1 MSDVN
6 DKNTFSSWLIQY
18 LGSKNDDEF
27 ATTAVKLDYPMLTK
41 KMDYITATVIWQ
53 ESNISKKSQIIVLRH
68 LSNFFGTRL
77 VVPECDIDIL
87 GQNHGIPRCDISS
100 ITKIL
105 TILLEI
111 LYCQEC
117 SNKSE
122 SNTISTNDIVV
133 CGHHG

>member
-6 DKNTFSSWLIQY
+6 DKTTFSSWLIQY
-18 LGSKNDDEF
+18 LGSKNEDEF
-27 ATTAVKLDYPMLTK
+27 ATTAVKLDYPMSIK

-53 ESNISKKSQIIVLRH
+53 ESNISKKSQTIVLRH

-77 VVPECDIDIL
+77 VVPECDIDKL
-87 GQNHGIPRCDISS
+87 GQNHGIPRCGFFS
-100 ITKIL
+100 ITKVL
-105 TILLEI
+105 TISLEI

-122 SNTISTNDIVV
+122 SNTIFTNDIVV